1 MLVQRPAARAPPAF
15 MLARPAVA
23 RAGRPAPCAGLV
35 FYTVFVQFLC
45 LDPHRLSVASRCPA
59 PFSTVPCAQVGGL
72 GAAGEAT
79 RARVWSAAPSCSAE
93 VALRPLGDAG
103 RRNRPRRRFSDCGP
117 SVRQHVTA
125 YEKVVKKWHDPKAGL
140 KHTTSTV
147 AKHQAIV

>member
-1 MLVQRPAARAPPAF
+1 MLVEWPAARASPAF
-15 MLARPAVA
+15 TPARPAGPA
-23 RAGRPAPCAGLV
+23 RDGRPAPCAGLV

-79 RARVWSAAPSCSAE
+79 RARVWSAAPSRSAE

-117 SVRQHVTA
+117 SVRQHVTVTFGTLPA
-125 YEKVVKKWHDPKAGL
+125 LQMESASASSIFDTP
-140 KHTTSTV
+140 SS
-147 AKHQAIV
+147 

>member
-1 MLVQRPAARAPPAF
+1 M
-15 MLARPAVA
+15 
-23 RAGRPAPCAGLV
+23 
-35 FYTVFVQFLC
+35 QFLC

-125 YEKVVKKWHDPKAGL
+125 YENVFVNFFVKPPIFL
-140 KHTTSTV
+140 FYT
-147 AKHQAIV
+147 QAFLALFIYNHARLMDSFKKLYCFSHCFITAIFNFLF